1 MDMLKTKLAVL
12 VGCLSLGVAIN
23 ASAAGF
29 ETVTLGSK
37 GGIQDG
43 NLTAFMLKSELD
55 NNYVL
60 LDAGSVVN
68 GLIVSEQKG
77 AFADVKVPEDSKYT
91 KVGYLLKE
99 KIKGY
104 LISHAHLDHVAGMI
118 ISSPDDSHKPIY
130 GLASTNEGLMNNY
143 FNWSAWPNFG
153 NEGNGF
159 KLSKY
164 TYTDLTQYQWQAVKG
179 TTMQVMAM
187 PLSHSGGESTAFLLK
202 DTQGDVFAYFGDT
215 GPDAVEKSDALNKV
229 WSALTPFVKQGQLKG
244 IVIEVSFTNE
254 TPDKALFGHLTPNW
268 LMKELTALESMAG
281 KDSLKGLDVVVS
293 HIKYSLKKGEDPQV
307 VIKRQLDAANT
318 LGVNF
323 LFPAQGDALTF

>member
-12 VGCLSLGVAIN
+12 IGCLSLGAAFNV
-23 ASAAGF
+23 SAAGF
-29 ETVTLGSK
+29 EAVTLGSK

-43 NLTAFMLKSELD
+43 NLTAFMFKSELD
-55 NNYVL
+55 SHYVM

-68 GLIVSEQKG
+68 GLIVAEEKG
-77 AFADVKVPEDSKYT
+77 AFDDINVPAESPYT
-91 KVGYLLKE
+91 KEGYLLKE

-104 LISHAHLDHVAGMI
+104 MISHAHLDHVAGMV
-118 ISSPDDSHKPIY
+118 ISSPDDSKKPIY

-159 KLSKY
+159 KISQY
-164 TYTDLTQYQWQAVKG
+164 TYTDLPQYEWQPVAD
-179 TTMQVMAM
+179 TSMQVMAM
-187 PLSHSGGESTAFLLK
+187 PLSHSGGQSTAFLLK
-202 DTQGDVFAYFGDT
+202 DKQGDVFVYFGDT

-229 WSALTPFVKQGQLKG
+229 WSTLTPFVKQGQLKG
-244 IVIEVSFTNE
+244 MVIEVSFTNE

-268 LMKELTALESMAG
+268 LVKELSVLESMVG
-281 KDSLKGLDVVVS
+281 KGSLKDLDVVVS
-293 HIKYSLKKGEDPQV
+293 HIKYSLKKGDDPQV
-307 VIKRQLDAANT
+307 VIKRQLDAINT

-323 LFPAQGDALTF
+323 LFPEQGDALTF

>member
-1 MDMLKTKLAVL
+1 MLKTKLAL
-12 VGCLSLGVAIN
+12 LIGCLSFGVN
-23 ASAAGF
+23 AASF
-29 ETVTLGSK
+29 EAVTLGSK

-43 NLTAFMLKSELD
+43 NLTAFMLKSEQD
-55 NNYVL
+55 DNYVL

-77 AFADVKVPEDSKYT
+77 AFDDVKVPQESNLT

-99 KIKGY
+99 KVKGY

-118 ISSPDDSHKPIY
+118 ISSPDDSNKPIY
-130 GLASTNEGLMNNY
+130 GLSATNEALMNNY

-164 TYTDLTQYQWQAVKG
+164 TYTDLPQYQWQPVKG
-179 TTMQVMAM
+179 TSMQVMAM
-187 PLSHSGGESTAFLLK
+187 PLAHSGGQSTAFALK
-202 DTQGDVFAYFGDT
+202 DSDGDLFVYFGDT
-215 GPDAVEKSDALNKV
+215 GPDAVEKSDALSKV
-229 WSALTPFVKQGQLKG
+229 WQTLAPFVKEGQLKG
-244 IVIEVSFTNE
+244 IVIEVSFTNK
-254 TPDKALFGHLTPNW
+254 TPDKMLFGHLTPNW
-268 LMKELTALESMAG
+268 LLKELTALETLAG
-281 KDSLKGLDVVVS
+281 KGSLEELDVVIS

-307 VIKRQLDAANT
+307 VIQRELEQGNE

-323 LFPAQGDALTF
+323 HFPAQGDALSF